1 MRISDWSS
9 DVCSSDLLVLTVAY
23 SFVLKARPVVDVL
36 TLGALFTLRLL
47 ARHLLVDG
55 GVPAWLLVFSM
66 ALFTSLALVKRLT
79 EVRGLE
85 ERGMTAIPGRGYGAG
100 DGPFIL
106 VFGLTTGMAS
116 VLIFMIYLVPA
127 PLPQM
132 RLRSESAVQGKGG
145 SVRL

>member
-47 ARHLLVDG
+47 AGHLLVDG

-66 ALFTSLALVKRLT
+66 ALFTRLALVKRLT

-85 ERGMTAIPGRGYGAG
+85 ERGMTAIPGRGYGACA
-100 DGPFIL
+100 GPFIL
-106 VFGLTTGMAS
+106 VCGLTPGKTS
-116 VLIFMIYLVPA
+116 VLIFMSSLCAA
-127 PLPQM
+127 PLHEM
-132 RLRSESAVQGKGG
+132 RLDHPNWLWGV
-145 SVRL
+145 